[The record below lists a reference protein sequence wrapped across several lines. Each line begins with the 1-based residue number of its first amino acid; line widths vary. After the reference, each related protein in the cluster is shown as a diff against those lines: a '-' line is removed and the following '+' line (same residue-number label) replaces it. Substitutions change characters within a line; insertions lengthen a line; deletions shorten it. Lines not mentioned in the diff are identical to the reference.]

1 MFLFFFLSFFFNIF
15 HLIFSSPSDLADET
29 ARTATP
35 KKAEKESVP
44 GIFIFKRKEKHF
56 KKEKE
61 REVEMDWSL
70 RLLSNIMCSAGSF
83 LFHRWLYG
91 AADASALCLSGE
103 PARSPFFPIKT
114 DVSVLLDASFLACIL
129 VRFITRLV
137 KHSIFEVT
145 TYINAVT
152 RQTNTLFRL
161 F

>member
-1 MFLFFFLSFFFNIF
+1 
-15 HLIFSSPSDLADET
+15 
-29 ARTATP
+29 
-35 KKAEKESVP
+35 
-44 GIFIFKRKEKHF
+44 
-56 KKEKE
+56 
-61 REVEMDWSL
+61 MDWSL